1 MTVAAN
7 GLSQTRSRPIDVRAA
22 VDAFNALTGAHIAAY
37 LDACVHCGQCAQAC
51 HFHEATRDP
60 RRVPAVKLAPI
71 TKVYRRH
78 KAPFSGVRRSLGLA
92 PELSARDLED
102 WEELI
107 FDSCTMCGRCTVVC
121 PMAIDIASVVAVSR
135 RAFVAAGLGPAD
147 LLQAADNARDKGSPL
162 GVTAAVLR
170 DRIEWLADEHATQI
184 TLDKPKAEVLLLISS
199 IELMKYP
206 QSVVAMAKLL
216 NHTGVDWTLSTRGY
230 ESTNFGF
237 LAGKADV
244 AKILITRITEA
255 AEAVGAK
262 TVIVPE
268 CGHAFGVLRWSGANI
283 LGRPLPYEVSHIT
296 EFLAEQKKRG
306 CLRFKPV
313 ATPLTYHDPCQIS
326 RRGGATADARYLLEG
341 LATDFREMHPTGNYN
356 WCCGGGGGVQAIGR
370 AAEVRHEVFRI
381 KIRQVEETGATMLVS
396 ACSNCR
402 LTMDESK
409 AALGWGKELA
419 SLVEILADHLEEKG
433 PPTAEPAC

>member
-1 MTVAAN
+1 MTTETSDAAQA
-7 GLSQTRSRPIDVRAA
+7 SPRPIDVAAA
-22 VDAFNALTGAHIAAY
+22 VEKFKALTNADVASY

-51 HFHEATRDP
+51 HFHEVTRDP
-60 RRVPAVKLAPI
+60 RRVPAMKLVPI

-78 KAPFSGVRRSLGLA
+78 KASFAGLRRLLGLA
-92 PELSARDLED
+92 PELTRQDLED

-121 PMAIDIASVVAVSR
+121 PMGIDTASIVALSR
-135 RAFVAAGLGPAD
+135 QAFVAAGLGPAD

-162 GVTAAVLR
+162 GVTKAVLAE
-170 DRIEWLADEHATQI
+170 RIEWLADEHETPI
-184 TLDKPKAEVLLLISS
+184 PLDKPKADVLLLISS
-199 IELMKYP
+199 IDLMKYP
-206 QSVVAMAKLL
+206 GSVVAMAKLL
-216 NHTGVDWTLSTRGY
+216 NHAGTDWTLSTRGY

-244 AKILITRITEA
+244 AKILITRITDA
-255 AEAVGAK
+255 AEALGAE

-283 LGRPLPYEVSHIT
+283 LGRPLPYAVRHIT
-296 EFLAEQKKRG
+296 EFLAQEKRNG
-306 CLRFKPV
+306 RLRFRPIDT
-313 ATPLTYHDPCQIS
+313 AMTYHDPCQIS
-326 RRGGATADARYLLEG
+326 RRGGATADARYLLDG
-341 LATDFREMHPTGNYN
+341 VAQDFREMTPTGNYN

-370 AAEVRHEVFRI
+370 ASDVRHEVFRI
-381 KIRQVEETGATMLVS
+381 KMRQVEETGASTMVS

-409 AALGWGKELA
+409 AALRWDKQLA
-419 SLVEILADHLEEKG
+419 SLVEILAEQLQQ
-433 PPTAEPAC
+433 A